1 VSPAFTPT
9 VAVLLVLLGVAV
21 GAFGTLVGVG
31 GGFLLAPVLLIL
43 YPHESP
49 KTITAISLAV
59 VFVNSVSGAL
69 AYGHQRRIDYR
80 SGLVFG
86 SAGVP
91 GAIVGVLLV
100 GAIPRKPFDAIFAIA
115 LLTVAVWLLLRA
127 GRGVASPHTH
137 GVGAPRELVDSRG
150 RRYAYRVRLG
160 EGAIFGALVGVLSSF
175 LGVGGGI
182 FQVPLM
188 IGALGFPAAIAT
200 ATSQFVLVI
209 VSFVG
214 TATHVLNGSFAH
226 AHGLRR
232 TLCLSAGVI
241 VGAQVGARVSLSL
254 SAQTIQR
261 LLAIAILAVALR
273 LGWAAAA

>member
-1 VSPAFTPT
+1 MSPAFTPT

-80 SGLVFG
+80 SGIVFG
-86 SAGVP
+86 LAGVP

-100 GAIPRKPFDAIFAIA
+100 GAIPRKPFDAIFAIVLFA
-115 LLTVAVWLLLRA
+115 VAAWLLLRA
-127 GRGVASPHTH
+127 GRGFVSPHPH
-137 GVGAPRELVDSRG
+137 EVGAPRELVDSRG
-150 RRYAYRVRLG
+150 RRYSYRVRLG
-160 EGAIFGALVGVLSSF
+160 EGAAFGALVGVLSSF

-226 AHGLRR
+226 GHGLRR
-232 TLCLSAGVI
+232 TLCLSVGVI
-241 VGAQVGARVSLSL
+241 VGAQIGARVSLSL
-254 SAQTIQR
+254 SARTIQR
-261 LLAIAILAVALR
+261 LLAIAILVVALR
-273 LGWAAAA
+273 LTWAAAA

>member
-86 SAGVP
+86 LAGVP

-100 GAIPRKPFDAIFAIA
+100 GAIPRKPFDAIFALVLFA
-115 LLTVAVWLLLRA
+115 VAAWLLLRA
-127 GRGVASPHTH
+127 GRGFVSPHPH
-137 GVGAPRELVDSRG
+137 EVGAPRELVDSRG
-150 RRYAYRVRLG
+150 RRYSYRVRLG
-160 EGAIFGALVGVLSSF
+160 EGAAFGALVGVLSSF

-226 AHGLRR
+226 GHGLRR
-232 TLCLSAGVI
+232 TLCLSVGVI
-241 VGAQVGARVSLSL
+241 VGAQIGARVSLSL
-254 SAQTIQR
+254 SARTIQR
-261 LLAIAILAVALR
+261 LLAIAILVVALR
-273 LGWAAAA
+273 LTWAAAA

>member
-80 SGLVFG
+80 SGIVFG
-86 SAGVP
+86 LAGVP

-100 GAIPRKPFDAIFAIA
+100 GAIPRKPFDAIFAIVLFA
-115 LLTVAVWLLLRA
+115 VAAWLLLRA
-127 GRGVASPHTH
+127 GRGFVSPHPH
-137 GVGAPRELVDSRG
+137 EVGAPRELVDSRG
-150 RRYAYRVRLG
+150 RRYSYRVRLG
-160 EGAIFGALVGVLSSF
+160 EGAAFGALVGVLSSF

-226 AHGLRR
+226 GHGLRR
-232 TLCLSAGVI
+232 TLCLSVGVI
-241 VGAQVGARVSLSL
+241 VGAQIGARVSLSL
-254 SAQTIQR
+254 SARTIQR
-261 LLAIAILAVALR
+261 LLAIAILVVALR
-273 LGWAAAA
+273 LTWAAAA

>member
-86 SAGVP
+86 LAGVP

-100 GAIPRKPFDAIFAIA
+100 GAIPRKPFDAIFAIVLFA
-115 LLTVAVWLLLRA
+115 VAAWLLLRA
-127 GRGVASPHTH
+127 GRGFVSPHPH
-137 GVGAPRELVDSRG
+137 EVGAPRELVDSRG
-150 RRYAYRVRLG
+150 RRYSYRVRLG
-160 EGAIFGALVGVLSSF
+160 EGAAFGALVGVLSSF

-226 AHGLRR
+226 GHGLRR
-232 TLCLSAGVI
+232 TLCLSVGVI
-241 VGAQVGARVSLSL
+241 VGAQIGARVSLSL
-254 SAQTIQR
+254 SARTIQR
-261 LLAIAILAVALR
+261 LLAIAILVVALR
-273 LGWAAAA
+273 LTWAAAA

>member
-1 VSPAFTPT
+1 VSAAFTPT

-31 GGFLLAPVLLIL
+31 GGFLLPPVLLIL

-86 SAGVP
+86 LAGVP

-100 GAIPRKPFDAIFAIA
+100 GAIPRKPFDAIFAIVLFA
-115 LLTVAVWLLLRA
+115 VAAWLLLRA
-127 GRGVASPHTH
+127 GRGFVSPHPH
-137 GVGAPRELVDSRG
+137 EVGAPRELVDSRG
-150 RRYAYRVRLG
+150 RRYSYRVRLG
-160 EGAIFGALVGVLSSF
+160 EGAAFGALVGVLSSF

-226 AHGLRR
+226 GHGLRR
-232 TLCLSAGVI
+232 TLCLSVGVI
-241 VGAQVGARVSLSL
+241 VGAQIGARVSLSL
-254 SAQTIQR
+254 SARTIQR
-261 LLAIAILAVALR
+261 LLAIAILVVALR
-273 LGWAAAA
+273 LTWAAAA